1 VRKVKLFAVWAAAL
15 LILAAL
21 TFSMVN
27 GCSRPEGKEIKD
39 NDSQVK
45 ASDSQAQVSDGQI
58 RNTVI
63 KYNETLPLAYAGE
76 TAILKSVA
84 TEREMQRV
92 ELFKVQLAEENKVI
106 RVNPVS
112 LEVNEIERNPSGE
125 VCVQALEIWEYRHL
139 DSAALKP
146 LGQWSKIRYKAVY
159 RLVSSDK
166 GWLVD
171 SIDFEEELVN

>member
-1 VRKVKLFAVWAAAL
+1 MRKVKLFAVWAAAL

-27 GCSRPEGKEIKD
+27 GCSRPEGKEIR
-39 NDSQVK
+39 SVL
-45 ASDSQAQVSDGQI
+45 V
-58 RNTVI
+58 

-125 VCVQALEIWEYRHL
+125 VSVKALEIWEYRHL
-139 DSAALKP
+139 DSATLKP

-159 RLVSSDK
+159 LLVSSDK

>member
-1 VRKVKLFAVWAAAL
+1 MRKVKLFAVWAAAL
-15 LILAAL
+15 LILAML
-21 TFSMVN
+21 TFSMVS
-27 GCSRPEGKEIKD
+27 GCSRTEAKD
-39 NDSQVK
+39 
-45 ASDSQAQVSDGQI
+45 DGQI

-63 KYNETLPLAYAGE
+63 KYNEILPLAYAGE

-125 VCVQALEIWEYRHL
+125 VSVKALEIWEYRYL
-139 DSAALKP
+139 DRAALKP

-159 RLVSSDK
+159 LLVSSDK